1 MKVKNWQKVIKIG
14 GPKSF
19 LDPCL
24 TILMNTQYL
33 EKPINIIN
41 GWFYSVSTIDALSV
55 SNFNKG
61 STVYSKDCIFM
72 AVSILKLRNSIWA
85 RHLRVIW
92 AVTRQVRADCYHH
105 GSSHNCFE
113 HTSTSF
119 WCTLGHPIFPH
130 CKKSSSSTTALYQ
143 AAWGVVSGC
152 LVPSAAASIT
162 EMMYR

>member
-61 STVYSKDCIFM
+61 STVYSKDCISM
-72 AVSILKLRNSIWA
+72 AVSILKLRIEELYLSPSPP
-85 RHLRVIW
+85 RHL
-92 AVTRQVRADCYHH
+92 
-105 GSSHNCFE
+105 
-113 HTSTSF
+113 
-119 WCTLGHPIFPH
+119 
-130 CKKSSSSTTALYQ
+130 
-143 AAWGVVSGC
+143 SGNKTGAGR
-152 LVPSAAASIT
+152 LLPSRLLT
-162 EMMYR
+162 QLL